1 MQQGLASLLVRRTE
15 EGRAKARRC
24 IEAWQNAIAAV
35 QRAERMAECKINLS
49 IEQTQGVQQ
58 AAAEV
63 DMANYVLA
71 MHLANKAAA
80 KRDAVIT
87 TAIGVLQEEIK
98 HCDGELSGAQ
108 HGLQTAI
115 RERDGVVTVAKK
127 ENDAGIQKIYEE
139 TTGSAG
145 QARNIVLQNKIIG
158 DH

>member
-98 HCDGELSGAQ
+98 PVAANCQVPSMGFKLRFANV
-108 HGLQTAI
+108 TA
-115 RERDGVVTVAKK
+115 
-127 ENDAGIQKIYEE
+127 
-139 TTGSAG
+139 
-145 QARNIVLQNKIIG
+145 L
-158 DH
+158 